1 MIKFW
6 EKDNKII
13 FSYTPDFNSNH
24 DWVAEEL
31 DREGEVTIKMT
42 FHFSSKDLYK
52 PDTHEVELQSEDD
65 FDDMEPRT
73 VNFVFARLKGDYYK
87 IKKGILTSEFDI
99 YFHKEMEI
107 TPKLFLADK
116 KISIFTIIAELVSS
130 DVYVGGDRSGSI
142 PQAAYQQLLDRFPT
156 SWEQKKYVQ
165 ARVASVLKDY
175 LENVADAESKYH
187 KYMNKKAVK
196 KGTDLQKLFRE
207 AELDKFTTILD
218 KLRLMLKEENNYS
231 EKQWQE
237 EIIQILLLIYPKY
250 IALFKN
256 VPVKDDAYRNKYL
269 DYLLVDSNGHVDII
283 EIKQPFEKSIMTE
296 GKYRN
301 NFIPL
306 RELSGTIM
314 QLEKYIYY
322 LNSRGQDGEAKLS
335 DKYKQDLPE
344 GLKIKITNPGGIVII
359 GRDNNL
365 TDDQKL
371 DFEVVKRKYKNVV
384 DIITYDNLIRR
395 VELTIEQI
403 KKR

>member
-13 FSYTPDFNSNH
+13 LSYTPDFNSNH
-24 DWVAEEL
+24 DWVTEEL

-52 PDTHEVELQSEDD
+52 PDTHEVELQSEDE

-87 IKKGILTSEFDI
+87 IKKGILTSEFEI
-99 YFHKEMEI
+99 YFHKGMEI

-187 KYMNKKAVK
+187 N
-196 KGTDLQKLFRE
+196 T
-207 AELDKFTTILD
+207 
-218 KLRLMLKEENNYS
+218 
-231 EKQWQE
+231 
-237 EIIQILLLIYPKY
+237 
-250 IALFKN
+250 
-256 VPVKDDAYRNKYL
+256 
-269 DYLLVDSNGHVDII
+269 
-283 EIKQPFEKSIMTE
+283 
-296 GKYRN
+296 
-301 NFIPL
+301 
-306 RELSGTIM
+306 
-314 QLEKYIYY
+314 
-322 LNSRGQDGEAKLS
+322 
-335 DKYKQDLPE
+335 
-344 GLKIKITNPGGIVII
+344 
-359 GRDNNL
+359 
-365 TDDQKL
+365 
-371 DFEVVKRKYKNVV
+371 
-384 DIITYDNLIRR
+384 
-395 VELTIEQI
+395 
-403 KKR
+403 